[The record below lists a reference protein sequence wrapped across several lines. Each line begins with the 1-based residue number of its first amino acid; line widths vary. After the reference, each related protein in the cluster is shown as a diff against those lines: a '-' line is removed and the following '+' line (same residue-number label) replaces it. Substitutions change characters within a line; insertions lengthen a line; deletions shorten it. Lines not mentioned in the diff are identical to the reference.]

1 MVSIIVPVY
10 KVEDYLAE
18 CVNSLIAQTYRDIE
32 IILVDDGS
40 PDRCPEMCDGFA
52 EHDSRIRVVHKE
64 NGGLSSA
71 RNAGIKVAMGE
82 LMAFVD
88 SDDYVDERFI
98 ETLVKALHDTEADVA
113 AVDIVEFSDK
123 ALLKQNSNSD
133 GYKELT
139 QKQAFMEILH
149 NGSIKSVVW
158 NKIYRTQLVKSVLFE
173 EGRLHEDEFFTTRIL
188 QQVNRIAFVEC
199 RLYFYRQREGSIM
212 SSFNSRLITDG
223 LDANM
228 ERASCLYNAYPDL
241 YLDDYLNI
249 CQYCLNCYE
258 RGAFCATD
266 DSRYALRRLLQA
278 RKELCFPSGAWS
290 RTSWKDKFYILAS
303 HPLLLPL
310 VSFLR
315 YQISRKKRGLNI

>member
-18 CVNSLIAQTYRDIE
+18 CVNSMIAQTYRDIE

-40 PDRCPEMCDGFA
+40 PDRCPEMCDEFA
-52 EHDSRIRVVHKE
+52 EQDNRIRVVHKE

-82 LMAFVD
+82 LIAFVD
-88 SDDYVDERFI
+88 SDDYVDDRFI
-98 ETLVKALHDTEADVA
+98 ETLVKALHDTEADIA
-113 AVDIVEFSDK
+113 AVNIVEFSDK
-123 ALLKQNSNSD
+123 APLKQITHAD

-139 QKQAFMEILH
+139 QKQAFMEIQH

-158 NKIYRTQLVKSVLFE
+158 NKIYRTKLVKSILFE
-173 EGRLHEDEFFTTRIL
+173 EGRLHEDEFFTTRML
-188 QQVNRIAFVEC
+188 QQVNRIAFIEDG
-199 RLYFYRQREGSIM
+199 LYFYRQREGSIM
-212 SSFNSRLITDG
+212 SSFNSKLIIDG

-228 ERASCLYNAYPDL
+228 ERASFLYNAYPDL

-249 CQYCLNCYE
+249 CLYCLNCYE
-258 RGAFCATD
+258 LGSFCATD
-266 DSRYALRRLLQA
+266 DSRDALNKLLQA
-278 RKELCFPSGAWS
+278 RKGISLPAGDWL
-290 RTSWKDKFYILAS
+290 RTSWKDKFYIIAT

-315 YQISRKKRGLNI
+315 YQISGRKRCLK

>member
-32 IILVDDGS
+32 VVLVDDGS
-40 PDRCPEMCDGFA
+40 PDRCPEMCDEFV
-52 EHDSRIRVVHKE
+52 EQDSRIRVVHKG

-88 SDDYVDERFI
+88 SDDYVDERYI
-98 ETLVKALHDTEADVA
+98 ETMVKALRDTEADIA

-123 ALLKQNSNSD
+123 APLEQKTHTD
-133 GYKELT
+133 GYKVLT
-139 QKQAFMEILH
+139 KKQAFNDIIH
-149 NGSIKSVVW
+149 YRGIKAVVW
-158 NKIYRTQLVKSVLFE
+158 NKIYRTKLVKSVLFE

-188 QQVNRIAFVEC
+188 QQVSRIAFVENG
-199 RLYFYRQREGSIM
+199 LYFYRQRGGSIM
-212 SSFNSRLITDG
+212 NTFNSKLVIDG
-223 LDANM
+223 VDAHL
-228 ERASCLYNAYPDL
+228 ERVSYLKTAYPDL
-241 YLDDYLNI
+241 HLYSFLI
-249 CQYCLNCYE
+249 FCKYCLNCYE
-258 RGAFCATD
+258 WGLFCAAD
-266 DSRYALRRLLQA
+266 DSRDALHRLLQA
-278 RKELCFPSGAWS
+278 RKDLTLPEGVWS
-290 RTSWKDKFYILAS
+290 RMSCKDKFYIIAT

-315 YQISRKKRGLNI
+315 YKFSGRKRGLK

>member
-10 KVEDYLAE
+10 KVEDYLTE

-40 PDRCPEMCDGFA
+40 PDHCPEMCDGVA
-52 EHDSRIRVVHKE
+52 KHDSRIRVVHKE

-71 RNAGIKVAMGE
+71 RNAGIKMAKGE

-113 AVDIVEFSDK
+113 AVDIVEFSDE
-123 ALLKQNSNSD
+123 APLKQNCNSV
-133 GYKELT
+133 GYKVLT

-158 NKIYRTQLVKSVLFE
+158 NKIYRTKLVKSILFE
-173 EGRLHEDEFFTTRIL
+173 AGRLHEDEFFTTRML
-188 QQVNRIAFVEC
+188 QQVNRIAFIEDG
-199 RLYFYRQREGSIM
+199 LYFYRQREGSIM
-212 SSFNSRLITDG
+212 SSFNSRLVVDG

-228 ERASCLYNAYPDL
+228 ERASFLYNAYPDL

-249 CQYCLNCYE
+249 CLYCLNCYE
-258 RGAFCATD
+258 LGSFCATD
-266 DSRYALRRLLQA
+266 DSRDALRNLLLA
-278 RKELCFPSGAWS
+278 RKKLSLPSGIWS
-290 RTSWKDKFYILAS
+290 RTTWKDKYYIIAT
-303 HPLLLPL
+303 HPLLLPI

-315 YQISRKKRGLNI
+315 YQISGRKRGLK